1 MNQHGRLGARLDQAT
16 VDIAALHPLL
26 KLFLAT
32 RVVPPGPDLQQNR
45 RSNQTHQVHT
55 HFRVRR
61 VRFVFFFELCSRVD
75 ASRTLLRAGE
85 EKKRKQQAAALMRSG
100 RLRTLTAQ
108 PATESATQAT
118 AKSDEESQRKAKCF

>member
-1 MNQHGRLGARLDQAT
+1 MIVKPPLASSRLDARMNQHERLGARLDQAT

-61 VRFVFFFELCSRVD
+61 VRFVHLHVPRSPFSFFF
-75 ASRTLLRAGE
+75 
-85 EKKRKQQAAALMRSG
+85 
-100 RLRTLTAQ
+100 LTGA
-108 PATESATQAT
+108 
-118 AKSDEESQRKAKCF
+118 